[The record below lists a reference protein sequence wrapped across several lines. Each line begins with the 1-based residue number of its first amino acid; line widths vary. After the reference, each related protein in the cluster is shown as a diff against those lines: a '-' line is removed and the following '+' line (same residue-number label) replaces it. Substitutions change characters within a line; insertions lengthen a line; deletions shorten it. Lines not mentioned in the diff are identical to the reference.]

1 MPTQPAYYAFC
12 LLPVIVPVLFW
23 AAYHWH
29 ADRHLPEP
37 PGHLLLAF
45 FLGIAAFYLGIS
57 LYSVLGLIGLRYDAY
72 SLAESNLPGLYA
84 YSVLGIGMIE
94 ESVKI
99 LPFML
104 VVLRFKEFDEPID
117 GIIYASFI
125 ALGFSALENIYY
137 LDSLT
142 TAQAYARGFAGPVV
156 HIVFA
161 SIWGYYI
168 GKAHLLGKPLLPVV
182 LGSLGLTAVLHGTYD
197 FIAIGLP
204 TTALPFVALLIVGLW
219 VWRLLLI
226 RDLHFAAKQDSINR

>member
-1 MPTQPAYYAFC
+1 MPSQPAYYALC
-12 LLPVIVPVLFW
+12 LLPVIIPVLFW

-37 PGHLLLAF
+37 PGHLVLAF
-45 FLGIAAFYLGIS
+45 FMGIAAFYLGM
-57 LYSVLGLIGLRYDAY
+57 LMYSALGLLELRYDAY
-72 SLAESNLPGLYA
+72 YLAETNLPGLYA

-99 LPFML
+99 LPFI
-104 VVLRFKEFDEPID
+104 VIVLRFKEFDEPID

-142 TAQAYARGFAGPVV
+142 TGQAYARGFAGPVV

-161 SIWGYYI
+161 SVWGYYI
-168 GKAHLLGKPLLPVV
+168 GKARLLGKPLLPVV
-182 LGSLGLTAVLHGTYD
+182 LGSLGLTALLHGTYD

-204 TTALPFVALLIVGLW
+204 PTALPLVALLIVSLW
-219 VWRLLLI
+219 IWRLFLI
-226 RDLHFAAKQDSINR
+226 RDLHFSARKQRVNN

>member
-1 MPTQPAYYAFC
+1 M
-12 LLPVIVPVLFW
+12 
-23 AAYHWH
+23 
-29 ADRHLPEP
+29 
-37 PGHLLLAF
+37 
-45 FLGIAAFYLGIS
+45 GIAAFYLGM
-57 LYSVLGLIGLRYDAY
+57 LMYSALGLLELRYDAY
-72 SLAESNLPGLYA
+72 YLAETNLPGLYA

-99 LPFML
+99 LPFI
-104 VVLRFKEFDEPID
+104 VIVLRFKEFDEPID

-142 TAQAYARGFAGPVV
+142 TGQAYARGFAGPVV

-168 GKAHLLGKPLLPVV
+168 GKARLLGNPLLPVV
-182 LGSLGLTAVLHGTYD
+182 LRSLGLTALLHGTYD

-204 TTALPFVALLIVGLW
+204 PTALPLVALLVVSLW
-219 VWRLLLI
+219 IWRLFLI
-226 RDLHFAAKQDSINR
+226 RDLHFSARKQRVNN